1 VGPQLRRQYRG
12 CRRHRDC
19 QQARANVPPSCLP
32 KDQCSSLPAPP
43 NPLQRI
49 PRQTELGRARELIGG
64 LTLAALGHH
73 TTGSTCM
80 MMMMM
85 MIDGTTRSTSEPG
98 PTLCLNCWMRT
109 VEERVRKENVSEL
122 ERDVLL
128 AFEEQGS
135 RHRLP
140 LPAPPRPPA
149 ALLSHRTLGLINAED
164 PRPARRQKLHSVAIE
179 ALPATQLEIDKYH
192 LRLPRICTRQL
203 AGRRTPIVN
212 RNFTTLLARG
222 ILMLRSITWWIGF
235 RIWCEAPILR
245 KARARG
251 GSGSAGGGA

>member
-49 PRQTELGRARELIGG
+49 PRPTELGRARELIGG
-64 LTLAALGHH
+64 LTLASLGHY
-73 TTGSTCM
+73 TTGSTY
-80 MMMMM
+80 MMMM

-98 PTLCLNCWMRT
+98 PTLCLNYWMRT

-128 AFEEQGS
+128 AFEGQGS
-135 RHRLP
+135 HRLP
-140 LPAPPRPPA
+140 LPAPPRPPRCSAEPSHPWIDQCRGSTTCKA
-149 ALLSHRTLGLINAED
+149 A
-164 PRPARRQKLHSVAIE
+164 
-179 ALPATQLEIDKYH
+179 
-192 LRLPRICTRQL
+192 
-203 AGRRTPIVN
+203 
-212 RNFTTLLARG
+212 
-222 ILMLRSITWWIGF
+222 
-235 RIWCEAPILR
+235 EAPLSR
-245 KARARG
+245 HRG
-251 GSGSAGGGA
+251 STSHATRDRQVPSSTS